1 MSLQQMRQE
10 LRRKYE
16 RLRKGEEERRKA
28 MLKYYERLAAEA
40 PPWLPPLKREES
52 RSNPALEVVDK
63 SKAEYWIELLEE
75 VIFTPGLDR
84 TERARRSLNLF
95 YEAAEN
101 LGYTEFAKFVR
112 RWRELTAS
120 IAEPLTSSS
129 HSSLTPEEVEV
140 KIPYGRET
148 MVGARISFLREILQG
163 WEWNRERRLLIS
175 PNRKITIHAHFTE
188 ISEDLTPHRDEIM
201 RQMPEIRSA
210 FQRIPAGYFVEET
223 ALPLF
228 KELAKPY
235 ADVLD
240 RFGMG

>member
-10 LRRKYE
+10 LKRKYE
-16 RLRKGEEERRKA
+16 RLRKREEERRKA

-101 LGYTEFAKFVR
+101 LGYSEFAKFVR
-112 RWRELTAS
+112 RWRELTAPLGES
-120 IAEPLTSSS
+120 LTSSS
-129 HSSLTPEEVEV
+129 HSSLTPGV

-148 MVGARISFLREILQG
+148 MVGSRISFLREILPG
-163 WEWNRERRLLIS
+163 WERDRGLLIS
-175 PNRKITIHAHFTE
+175 PNRKITIHSHFTE
-188 ISEDLTPHRDEIM
+188 ISEDLIPHRDEIM

-235 ADVLD
+235 ADVLN